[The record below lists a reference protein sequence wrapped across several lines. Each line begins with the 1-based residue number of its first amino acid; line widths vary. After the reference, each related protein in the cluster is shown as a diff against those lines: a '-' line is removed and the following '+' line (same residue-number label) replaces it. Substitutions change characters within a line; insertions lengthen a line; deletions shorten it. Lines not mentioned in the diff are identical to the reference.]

1 MSAPTAP
8 DELPEPVTSAG
19 AVREMADAIRASG
32 WFCIDLEFVSEG
44 RYIPD
49 LGLAQLSWGDVD
61 EPTVAAIDPLAVDPG
76 PVVAL
81 VGDPTL
87 ETVLHAAQADLAL
100 LAARHDVQ
108 PHAVVDTQIAAG
120 FLGLGDQIGYGP
132 LVEKVLG
139 VRLDKGGQFTQWLGR
154 PLSGEQLR
162 YALDDVRYLPRV
174 WAELRGELERRG
186 RLGWVEEESAR
197 LVASYA
203 HRAPPEEA
211 YRRLRG
217 WSALRGRSQGALR
230 GLAAWREREALR
242 LNMPPSRIIPDRTM
256 VELAR
261 RIPDSARGLSEAR
274 GISEGAVR
282 RFGEELLRA
291 LREGA
296 DDPTERERP
305 RPPLPDAAQSWASM
319 LTSLLAAFCREG
331 EVAPRF
337 VASRGD
343 AEELARWW
351 LAGGED
357 ERPDLA
363 LLSGWRRELAGE
375 RLLDWLRGRAAIVA
389 DPDAPAGVGLVPLP
403 PDDGAPLA

>member
-1 MSAPTAP
+1 MSAPATTA
-8 DELPEPVTSAG
+8 ELPEPVTSAG
-19 AVREMADAIRASG
+19 AVREMAEAIRESG

-44 RYIPD
+44 RYVPD

-81 VGDPTL
+81 VGDPAL
-87 ETVLHAAQADLAL
+87 ETVLHAAQADLSL

-139 VRLDKGGQFTQWLGR
+139 VHLDKGGQFTQWLGR

-174 WAELRGELERRG
+174 WAELRGELEHRG

-203 HRAPPEEA
+203 RRAPPEEA
-211 YRRLRG
+211 YHRLRG
-217 WSALRGRSQGALR
+217 WSSLRSRSQGALR

-242 LNMPPSRIIPDRTM
+242 LNMPPSRIVPDRTM

-261 RIPDSARGLSEAR
+261 RIPDSERGLTEAR
-274 GISEGAVR
+274 GISDGTVR
-282 RFGEELLRA
+282 RFGTEMLGALRA
-291 LREGA
+291 GA
-296 DDPTERERP
+296 DDPPERERP

-337 VASRGD
+337 VASRSD

-357 ERPDLA
+357 DRPELA

-375 RLLDWLRGRAAIVA
+375 RLLDWLHGRAVIVA
-389 DPDAPAGVGLVPLP
+389 DPDAPAGIGLVPR
-403 PDDGAPLA
+403 APSPGG